1 MGVIVRLHPY
11 YYVTDDTKLSNDRK
25 MQMKMR

>member
-11 YYVTDDTKLSNDRK
+11 YYVMDDTKLSNDRK
-25 MQMKMR
+25 VQTNI